1 MNKNNVNAYKPKL
14 RVSVSSTEL
23 RKIPFV
29 KSITHSKAFCL
40 PVGFSFKF
48 RENANTTANTIMAA
62 TNPEMT
68 FAVLNVRPRNWK
80 VEIDSPPTEYHL
92 FST

>member
-1 MNKNNVNAYKPKL
+1 
-14 RVSVSSTEL
+14 
-23 RKIPFV
+23 
-29 KSITHSKAFCL
+29 
-40 PVGFSFKF
+40 
-48 RENANTTANTIMAA
+48 MAA